1 MRIPSRPC
9 PCRMEALATASW
21 IHQGPL
27 TRRPSMQQVRFSMF
41 LHASKLCAP
50 VAQPPLVESQPRPVT
65 VTTLRTRYIRCA
77 RPYEMAM
84 LTHLSGMLVG
94 PPQPGAQQPSRG
106 LKRSRSP
113 ENSYADLQ
121 YGDDGTYTESRLPA
135 AVPESTLMG
144 CTDDGK
150 PRKRGRPPKAAKG
163 AFAGSPNRSSQPPTP
178 SHGGN
183 APPVQTPQLQT
194 TPLPQGSPPRASP
207 STKGTPTK
215 PTVIKALPTVRDH
228 TTDQLNPEGDEYI
241 PREIDDAG
249 ERKVTQTGHPLEG
262 RDYRCRTFFVPNRGD
277 KLFMLATECARVL
290 GYRDSYLLFNKNRS
304 LFKII
309 ATQAEKDDL
318 IHQEIL
324 PYSYRSRQIA
334 IVTARSMFRQFGS
347 RLIVNGRRVRDD
359 YWESKARKQ
368 GFTEEDAA
376 GEKRPGAAKARE
388 AAAAEAN
395 HANAMAFAHPGAY
408 TGNAQDYLGG
418 AINPLQPFGGLNPA
432 PGSLPTVGT
441 DAYAQRNTTDLQPRD
456 YSNVQRPR
464 HELAGIPYQ
473 DMTRPTP
480 SGEILNAA
488 AQTAEVNKQL
498 EQQRKSRKDY
508 LDNIWTRPH
517 EPPAQTNRPG
527 TAEGDQV
534 TQVSQAVQSP
544 RVASTNVT
552 MPGNQYGMVAQ
563 TPQRP
568 GQQLPPQAYRPQSMP
583 QNNMVPSP
591 MAQQH
596 TPMRP
601 DQMHRRPPSIGMP
614 QGMAQPGM
622 GPGGMLPGVQN
633 PGHGYPPSHMWQQAP
648 QPSPL
653 SQQHN
658 MQQYAQR
665 PPQQSPLPQQSPM
678 HPSPQLHHAQSSGS
692 MHGTPVQQYQTMGAM
707 GDTGYQ
713 AMGQHP
719 YQPSPSPH
727 QFMQH
732 QSTAGQQPGMSGWA
746 PQQAPPQGWQSY

>member
-1 MRIPSRPC
+1 MDPATGTIDPS
-9 PCRMEALATASW
+9 ALNSAGLLG
-21 IHQGPL
+21 GP
-27 TRRPSMQQVRFSMF
+27 SQS
-41 LHASKLCAP
+41 
-50 VAQPPLVESQPRPVT
+50 VAQP
-65 VTTLRTRYIRCA
+65 
-77 RPYEMAM
+77 
-84 LTHLSGMLVG
+84 
-94 PPQPGAQQPSRG
+94 PSRG

-113 ENSYADLQ
+113 ENSYGDLLQ
-121 YGDDGTYTESRLPA
+121 GEDE
-135 AVPESTLMG
+135 
-144 CTDDGK
+144 DGK
-150 PRKRGRPPKAAKG
+150 PRKRGRPPKTTKTG
-163 AFAGSPNRSSQPPTP
+163 YAGSPTRASQPPTP
-178 SHGGN
+178 SHTGV

-194 TPLPQGSPPRASP
+194 TPLPQGSPPQASP
-207 STKGTPTK
+207 SSKGTPTK
-215 PTVIKALPTVRDH
+215 PAVIKALPTVRDH
-228 TTDQLNPEGDEYI
+228 TTDQLNTEGDEYI
-241 PREIDDAG
+241 PREIDEGG
-249 ERKVTQTGHPLEG
+249 ERKVTQTGHPLDG
-262 RDYRCRTFFVPNRGD
+262 REYRCRTFFVPNRGD

-304 LFKII
+304 LYKII

-395 HANAMAFAHPGAY
+395 HANAMAFAHPGAF
-408 TGNAQDYLGG
+408 TGSNTDYLG
-418 AINPLQPFGGLNPA
+418 AVANPMQPFGGLNPA
-432 PGSLPTVGT
+432 PGSIPTVGT

-456 YSNVQRPR
+456 YTGVQRPR
-464 HELAGIPYQ
+464 HDMSGMPYQ
-473 DMTRPTP
+473 DITRPTP
-480 SGEILNAA
+480 SGEILTQA
-488 AQTAEVNKQL
+488 AQTAELNKQL
-498 EQQRKSRKDY
+498 EQQRKNRKEY
-508 LDNIWTRPH
+508 LNDIWARPH
-517 EPPAQTNRPG
+517 EPPVQADRPG
-527 TAEGDQV
+527 TAGGEHAPQV
-534 TQVSQAVQSP
+534 TQATQSP
-544 RVASTNVT
+544 RVAPSNVT

-568 GQQLPPQAYRPQSMP
+568 GQPMGGQPYRPQSLP
-583 QNNMVPSP
+583 QNNMPSP

-596 TPMRP
+596 TPLRP
-601 DQMHRRPPSIGMP
+601 DQMHRRPPSLGMP
-614 QGMAQPGM
+614 QGMPSSGM
-622 GPGGMLPGVQN
+622 GPGGMLSGVQN
-633 PGHGYPPSHMWQQAP
+633 QNHGYPSSHMWQGPP

-678 HPSPQLHHAQSSGS
+678 HASPQLHHTQSSGS

-707 GDTGYQ
+707 ADPGYQ
-713 AMGQHP
+713 TMGQNP

-746 PQQAPPQGWQSY
+746 PQQTPQQGWQSY

>member
-1 MRIPSRPC
+1 MYSVHPVQVMSNGGIGNGIMDHPSGTIDPS
-9 PCRMEALATASW
+9 ALNAA
-21 IHQGPL
+21 G
-27 TRRPSMQQVRFSMF
+27 
-41 LHASKLCAP
+41 
-50 VAQPPLVESQPRPVT
+50 
-65 VTTLRTRYIRCA
+65 
-77 RPYEMAM
+77 
-84 LTHLSGMLVG
+84 GLVG
-94 PPQPGAQQPSRG
+94 PPQAGAQPHARG

-113 ENSYADLQ
+113 ENN
-121 YGDDGTYTESRLPA
+121 YGDVQHADDGTRTPAPPA
-135 AVPESTLMG
+135 AACTARDASELADTPP
-144 CTDDGK
+144 TDDINQ
-150 PRKRGRPPKAAKG
+150 RKRRGRPPKK
-163 AFAGSPNRSSQPPTP
+163 AFAASPSRGSQPPPTP
-178 SHGGN
+178 SHGGI
-183 APPVQTPQLQT
+183 APPVQTPQLQNA
-194 TPLPQGSPPRASP
+194 PLPQGSPLHASP
-207 STKGTPTK
+207 SAKSTPTK
-215 PTVIKALPTVRDH
+215 PAVIKALPTVRDH
-228 TTDQLNPEGDEYI
+228 TTDQLNAEGDEFI
-241 PREIDDAG
+241 PRETDEAG

-262 RDYRCRTFFVPNRGD
+262 REYRCRTFFVPNRGD

-347 RLIVNGRRVRDD
+347 RLINNGRRVRDD

-408 TGNAQDYLGG
+408 TGNNQDYLG
-418 AINPLQPFGGLNPA
+418 ATMNPMQPFGGLNPA
-432 PGSLPTVGT
+432 PGSVPASNTEP
-441 DAYAQRNTTDLQPRD
+441 YNQRTTTDMQPRD
-456 YSNVQRPR
+456 YSGVQRPR
-464 HELAGIPYQ
+464 HEMAGAPYQ

-480 SGEILNAA
+480 SGEILNQA
-488 AQTAEVNKQL
+488 AQTAEINKQF
-498 EQQRKSRKDY
+498 EQHRKHRKD
-508 LDNIWTRPH
+508 LLTDIWTRPH

-527 TAEGDQV
+527 TAEGEHAPQV
-534 TQVSQAVQSP
+534 TQAVQSP
-544 RVASTNVT
+544 HVPSANVT
-552 MPGNQYGMVAQ
+552 MPSNQYGMPAQ

-568 GQQLPPQAYRPQSMP
+568 GQPMGAQSYRPQSLP

-591 MAQQH
+591 MAPQH
-596 TPMRP
+596 TPLRP

-614 QGMAQPGM
+614 QGMSSASM

-633 PGHGYPPSHMWQQAP
+633 ASHGYPPSHMWQGPP

-658 MQQYAQR
+658 MQQYPQR

-678 HPSPQLHHAQSSGS
+678 HASPQLHHAQSSVS
-692 MHGTPVQQYQTMGAM
+692 MHGTPVQQYQTMGTM
-707 GDTGYQ
+707 GGDPGYP
-713 AMGQHP
+713 AMGQNP

-727 QFMQH
+727 QYMQH
-732 QSTAGQQPGMSGWA
+732 QSGAGQQPGMPGWA
-746 PQQAPPQGWQSY
+746 PPQQPQQQGWQSY

>member
-1 MRIPSRPC
+1 MYSVHSVQVMSNGGIGNGIMDHPSGTIDPS
-9 PCRMEALATASW
+9 ALNAA
-21 IHQGPL
+21 G
-27 TRRPSMQQVRFSMF
+27 
-41 LHASKLCAP
+41 
-50 VAQPPLVESQPRPVT
+50 
-65 VTTLRTRYIRCA
+65 
-77 RPYEMAM
+77 
-84 LTHLSGMLVG
+84 LVG
-94 PPQPGAQQPSRG
+94 PPQSGAPPHARG

-113 ENSYADLQ
+113 ENN
-121 YGDDGTYTESRLPA
+121 YGDVQHG
-135 AVPESTLMG
+135 
-144 CTDDGK
+144 DDDDINQRK
-150 PRKRGRPPKAAKG
+150 KRGRPPKK
-163 AFAGSPNRSSQPPTP
+163 AFAGSPSRGSQPPPTP
-178 SHGGN
+178 SHGGI

-194 TPLPQGSPPRASP
+194 APLPQGSPLQASP
-207 STKGTPTK
+207 SAKSTPTK
-215 PTVIKALPTVRDH
+215 PAVIKALPTVRDH
-228 TTDQLNPEGDEYI
+228 TTDQLNPEGDEFI
-241 PREIDDAG
+241 PREIDEAG

-262 RDYRCRTFFVPNRGD
+262 REYRCRTFFVPNRGD

-347 RLIVNGRRVRDD
+347 RLITNGRRVRDD

-408 TGNAQDYLGG
+408 AGNNQDYMG
-418 AINPLQPFGGLNPA
+418 ATMNPMQPFGGLNPA
-432 PGSLPTVGT
+432 PGSVPASNT
-441 DAYAQRNTTDLQPRD
+441 DSYNQRTTTDMQPRD
-456 YSNVQRPR
+456 YSGVQRPR
-464 HELAGIPYQ
+464 HEMAGAPYQ

-480 SGEILNAA
+480 SGEILNQA
-488 AQTAEVNKQL
+488 AQTAEINKQF
-498 EQQRKSRKDY
+498 EQHRKHRKD
-508 LDNIWTRPH
+508 LLTDIWTRPH
-517 EPPAQTNRPG
+517 EPPVQTNRPG
-527 TAEGDQV
+527 TAEGEHAPQV
-534 TQVSQAVQSP
+534 TQAVQSP
-544 RVASTNVT
+544 RVPSANVT
-552 MPGNQYGMVAQ
+552 MPSNQYGMPAQ

-568 GQQLPPQAYRPQSMP
+568 GQPMGAQSYRPQSLP

-596 TPMRP
+596 APLRP

-614 QGMAQPGM
+614 QGMSPAGM

-633 PGHGYPPSHMWQQAP
+633 PSHGYPPSHMWQGPP

-665 PPQQSPLPQQSPM
+665 PPQQSPIPQQSPM
-678 HPSPQLHHAQSSGS
+678 HASPQLHHAQSSVS

-707 GDTGYQ
+707 GGDSGYP
-713 AMGQHP
+713 AMGQNP

-727 QFMQH
+727 QYMQH
-732 QSTAGQQPGMSGWA
+732 QSGAGQQPGMPGWA
-746 PQQAPPQGWQSY
+746 PPQQPQQQGWQSY

>member
-1 MRIPSRPC
+1 MLTRP
-9 PCRMEALATASW
+9 PGALA
-21 IHQGPL
+21 
-27 TRRPSMQQVRFSMF
+27 
-41 LHASKLCAP
+41 
-50 VAQPPLVESQPRPVT
+50 
-65 VTTLRTRYIRCA
+65 
-77 RPYEMAM
+77 
-84 LTHLSGMLVG
+84 G
-94 PPQPGAQQPSRG
+94 PPQAVAQPSRG

-121 YGDDGTYTESRLPA
+121 HGDDGTYTTARLPTA
-135 AVPESTLMG
+135 RCASPLTAPAE
-144 CTDDGK
+144 DGK

-178 SHGGN
+178 SHAAI

-207 STKGTPTK
+207 STRSTPTK

-228 TTDQLNPEGDEYI
+228 TTDQLNAAGDEYI
-241 PREIDDAG
+241 PREIDEAG
-249 ERKVTQTGHPLEG
+249 EQKVTPTGHALDG
-262 RDYRCRTFFVPNRGD
+262 REYRCRVFFVPNRGE
-277 KLFMLATECARVL
+277 KLFMLATQCARVL

-304 LFKII
+304 LYKII

-347 RLIVNGRRVRDD
+347 RLINNGRRVRDD

-395 HANAMAFAHPGAY
+395 HASAMTFVHPGAY
-408 TGNAQDYLGG
+408 TGNNQDYLG
-418 AINPLQPFGGLNPA
+418 AAVNPLQPFGGLNPS
-432 PGSLPTVGT
+432 PGSMPSMGT
-441 DAYAQRNTTDLQPRD
+441 EAYTQHTTTDLQPRD
-456 YSNVQRPR
+456 YSGVQRPR
-464 HELAGIPYQ
+464 HEQAGVAYQ
-473 DMTRPTP
+473 DITRPTP
-480 SGEILNAA
+480 SGEILNQA

-498 EQQRKSRKDY
+498 GQILKSRKEY
-508 LDNIWTRPH
+508 VENIWTRPH
-517 EPPAQTNRPG
+517 EPPVQANRPG
-527 TAEGDQV
+527 TAEGDQIP
-534 TQVSQAVQSP
+534 QVSQAVQSP
-544 RVASTNVT
+544 RATSTSVS
-552 MPGNQYGMVAQ
+552 MPGNQYGMVSQ

-568 GQQLPPQAYRPQSMP
+568 GQQMPPQAYRQQSLP

-596 TPMRP
+596 TPLRP
-601 DQMHRRPPSIGMP
+601 DQMQRRPQSIGMP
-614 QGMAQPGM
+614 QGMAPSVM
-622 GPGGMLPGVQN
+622 GQGGMLPGVQSQ
-633 PGHGYPPSHMWQQAP
+633 GHGYPPQHMWQQGHP

-678 HPSPQLHHAQSSGS
+678 HASPQLHHAQSSGS

-707 GDTGYQ
+707 DPSYQ
-713 AMGQHP
+713 AMAQHQ
-719 YQPSPSPH
+719 YQPSPTPH

-746 PQQAPPQGWQSY
+746 PQQAPQPGWQSY

>member
-1 MRIPSRPC
+1 
-9 PCRMEALATASW
+9 
-21 IHQGPL
+21 
-27 TRRPSMQQVRFSMF
+27 V
-41 LHASKLCAP
+41 
-50 VAQPPLVESQPRPVT
+50 
-65 VTTLRTRYIRCA
+65 
-77 RPYEMAM
+77 
-84 LTHLSGMLVG
+84 
-94 PPQPGAQQPSRG
+94 
-106 LKRSRSP
+106 KRSRSP
-113 ENSYADLQ
+113 ENTYELQ
-121 YGDDGTYTESRLPA
+121 GDDTPNNKRS
-135 AVPESTLMG
+135 
-144 CTDDGK
+144 
-150 PRKRGRPPKAAKG
+150 RGRPPKTTRPAYAT
-163 AFAGSPNRSSQPPTP
+163 SPNRGSQTP
-178 SHGGN
+178 QSGI

-194 TPLPQGSPPRASP
+194 SALPQASPPQVSP
-207 STKGTPTK
+207 SAKGTPTK
-215 PTVIKALPTVRDH
+215 PAVIKALPTVRDH

-241 PREIDDAG
+241 PREIDEAG
-249 ERKVTQTGHPLEG
+249 ERKVTQTGHPLDG
-262 RDYRCRTFFVPNRGD
+262 REYRCRTFFVPNRAD

-304 LFKII
+304 LYKII

-395 HANAMAFAHPGAY
+395 HASAMAFAHPGAY
-408 TGNAQDYLGG
+408 TGNNQDYLGA

-432 PGSLPTVGT
+432 PGSMPSTNA
-441 DAYAQRNTTDLQPRD
+441 DAYNRTTADLQPRD
-456 YSNVQRPR
+456 YSGVQRPR
-464 HELAGIPYQ
+464 HEMQGAPYQ

-488 AQTAEVNKQL
+488 SQTAEVNKQL
-498 EQQRKSRKDY
+498 EQQRKHRKDY
-508 LDNIWTRPH
+508 LNDVWTRPH
-517 EPPAQTNRPG
+517 EPPVQPNRPG
-527 TAEGDQV
+527 TAEGEHAPQV
-534 TQVSQAVQSP
+534 TQAVQSP
-544 RVASTNVT
+544 RMPSTAVS
-552 MPGNQYGMVAQ
+552 MPGNQYGMPAQ

-568 GQQLPPQAYRPQSMP
+568 GQSMNAQAYRPQPMP

-596 TPMRP
+596 TPLRP

-614 QGMAQPGM
+614 QGMNASNM
-622 GPGGMLPGVQN
+622 GPGGMLPGVQQN
-633 PGHGYPPSHMWQQAP
+633 PGHGYPPSHMWQGPP

-665 PPQQSPLPQQSPM
+665 PQQSPLPQQSPM
-678 HPSPQLHHAQSSGS
+678 HASPQLHHAQSSGS

-707 GDTGYQ
+707 GGSMPGGDPGYQ
-713 AMGQHP
+713 AMGQNP

-732 QSTAGQQPGMSGWA
+732 QSAAAQQPGMPGWA
-746 PQQAPPQGWQSY
+746 PPQAQQQGGWSSY

>member
-1 MRIPSRPC
+1 MSNGGFANGIMDPPGTIDPS
-9 PCRMEALATASW
+9 
-21 IHQGPL
+21 HVFGGP
-27 TRRPSMQQVRFSMF
+27 TQ
-41 LHASKLCAP
+41 P
-50 VAQPPLVESQPRPVT
+50 VAQ
-65 VTTLRTRYIRCA
+65 
-77 RPYEMAM
+77 
-84 LTHLSGMLVG
+84 
-94 PPQPGAQQPSRG
+94 QQQASRG
-106 LKRSRSP
+106 SLKRSRSP
-113 ENSYADLQ
+113 ESNYDIQ
-121 YGDDGTYTESRLPA
+121 GDDTPNNKRS
-135 AVPESTLMG
+135 
-144 CTDDGK
+144 
-150 PRKRGRPPKAAKG
+150 RGRPPKATRPPY
-163 AFAGSPNRSSQPPTP
+163 AGSPQQT
-178 SHGGN
+178 GI
-183 APPVQTPQLQT
+183 APPVQTPQSQT
-194 TPLPQGSPPRASP
+194 TALPQASPPQTSP
-207 STKGTPTK
+207 SAKGTPTK
-215 PTVIKALPTVRDH
+215 PAVIKALPTVRDH
-228 TTDQLNPEGDEYI
+228 TTDQLNAEGDEYI
-241 PREIDDAG
+241 PREIDEAG
-249 ERKVTQTGHPLEG
+249 ERKVTQQGHPLDG
-262 RDYRCRTFFVPNRGD
+262 REYRCRTFFVPNRGE

-304 LFKII
+304 LYKII

-395 HANAMAFAHPGAY
+395 HASAMAFAHPGAY
-408 TGNAQDYLGG
+408 TGNNQDYLGA

-432 PGSLPTVGT
+432 PGSMPSTNA
-441 DAYAQRNTTDLQPRD
+441 DAYNQRTTADLQPRD
-456 YSNVQRPR
+456 YSGVQRPR
-464 HELAGIPYQ
+464 HEMQGAPYQ

-498 EQQRKSRKDY
+498 EQQRKHRKDY
-508 LDNIWTRPH
+508 LNDVWQRPH
-517 EPPAQTNRPG
+517 EPPVQPNRPG
-527 TAEGDQV
+527 TAEGEHAPQV
-534 TQVSQAVQSP
+534 TQAVQSP
-544 RVASTNVT
+544 RMPSTAVS
-552 MPGNQYGMVAQ
+552 MPGNQYGMPAQ

-568 GQQLPPQAYRPQSMP
+568 GQPMGPQAYRPQPMP

-596 TPMRP
+596 TPLRA
-601 DQMHRRPPSIGMP
+601 DQMHRRPPSIGMA
-614 QGMAQPGM
+614 QGMNASNM
-622 GPGGMLPGVQN
+622 GPGGMLPGVQQN
-633 PGHGYPPSHMWQQAP
+633 PGHGYPPSHMWQGGPP

-665 PPQQSPLPQQSPM
+665 PQQSPLPQQSPM
-678 HPSPQLHHAQSSGS
+678 HASPQLHHAQSSAS

-707 GDTGYQ
+707 GGSMPGGDPGYQ
-713 AMGQHP
+713 AMGQNP

-732 QSTAGQQPGMSGWA
+732 QSAASQQPGMPGWA
-746 PQQAPPQGWQSY
+746 PPQAPQQGGWSTY

>member
-1 MRIPSRPC
+1 M
-9 PCRMEALATASW
+9 
-21 IHQGPL
+21 
-27 TRRPSMQQVRFSMF
+27 
-41 LHASKLCAP
+41 
-50 VAQPPLVESQPRPVT
+50 
-65 VTTLRTRYIRCA
+65 
-77 RPYEMAM
+77 
-84 LTHLSGMLVG
+84 G
-94 PPQPGAQQPSRG
+94 PPQPVAPQHSRG

-113 ENSYADLQ
+113 ENSYADVQ
-121 YGDDGTYTESRLPA
+121 QGDDGGTCSPTCRVAIAIASDGIRRRADPA
-135 AVPESTLMG
+135 GADE
-144 CTDDGK
+144 GK
-150 PRKRGRPPKAAKG
+150 PRKRGRPPKAAKAG
-163 AFAGSPNRSSQPPTP
+163 FAGSPTRASQPPPT
-178 SHGGN
+178 GI

-194 TPLPQGSPPRASP
+194 APLPQASPPQTSP
-207 STKGTPTK
+207 STKSTPTK

-241 PREIDDAG
+241 PREVDEAG
-249 ERKVTQTGHPLEG
+249 ERKVTQTGHPLDG

-359 YWESKARKQ
+359 YWEGKARKQ

-395 HANAMAFAHPGAY
+395 HATAMAFAHPGSY
-408 TGNAQDYLGG
+408 TGNNQDYLG
-418 AINPLQPFGGLNPA
+418 AAVNPLQPFGGLNPA
-432 PGSLPTVGT
+432 PGSLPTMGT
-441 DAYAQRNTTDLQPRD
+441 EAYTQRTTTDLQPRD
-456 YSNVQRPR
+456 YSGIQRPR
-464 HELAGIPYQ
+464 HELTGAPYQ
-473 DMTRPTP
+473 DTTRPTP
-480 SGEILNAA
+480 SGEILNQA

-498 EQQRKSRKDY
+498 EQQRKNRKEY
-508 LDNIWTRPH
+508 LNEIWTRPH
-517 EPPAQTNRPG
+517 EPPVQANRPG
-527 TAEGDQV
+527 TADEDNLP
-534 TQVSQAVQSP
+534 QVSQAVLSP
-544 RVASTNVT
+544 RVASTSVP
-552 MPGNQYGMVAQ
+552 MPSNQYGMAAQ

-568 GQQLPPQAYRPQSMP
+568 GQPMPVQSYRQQSIP
-583 QNNMVPSP
+583 QNSMGPSP
-591 MAQQH
+591 MNPQH

-614 QGMAQPGM
+614 PGMAPTGM
-622 GPGGMLPGVQN
+622 GPTGMLPGIQN
-633 PGHGYPPSHMWQQAP
+633 QGHGYPPSHMWQGPP

-665 PPQQSPLPQQSPM
+665 PPQQSPHPQQSPM
-678 HPSPQLHHAQSSGS
+678 HASPQLHHTQSSGS
-692 MHGTPVQQYQTMGAM
+692 MHGTPVQQYQTMAAM
-707 GDTGYQ
+707 GDPGYQ
-713 AMGQHP
+713 NMGQNP
-719 YQPSPSPH
+719 YQPSPNPH
-727 QFMQH
+727 QYMQH
-732 QSTAGQQPGMSGWA
+732 QSAPGQQPGMSGWA
-746 PQQAPPQGWQSY
+746 PQQSPQQGWQSY

>member
-1 MRIPSRPC
+1 MSNGGIGNGIMDPSATIDPS
-9 PCRMEALATASW
+9 ALNAA
-21 IHQGPL
+21 
-27 TRRPSMQQVRFSMF
+27 
-41 LHASKLCAP
+41 
-50 VAQPPLVESQPRPVT
+50 
-65 VTTLRTRYIRCA
+65 
-77 RPYEMAM
+77 
-84 LTHLSGMLVG
+84 GMLAG
-94 PPQPGAQQPSRG
+94 PPQAVAQQHSRG

-113 ENSYADLQ
+113 ENSYGDLQ
-121 YGDDGTYTESRLPA
+121 QGEDDE
-135 AVPESTLMG
+135 
-144 CTDDGK
+144 GK
-150 PRKRGRPPKAAKG
+150 PRKRGRPPKTAKG
-163 AFAGSPNRSSQPPTP
+163 AFAGSPSRAAQPPTP
-178 SHGGN
+178 SHGGI

-207 STKGTPTK
+207 STKSTPTK

-241 PREIDDAG
+241 PREIDEAG

-262 RDYRCRTFFVPNRGD
+262 REYRCRTFFVPNRGD

-395 HANAMAFAHPGAY
+395 HAAMAYAHPGAY
-408 TGNAQDYLGG
+408 TGNAQDYLG
-418 AINPLQPFGGLNPA
+418 AAVNPLQPFGGLNPA
-432 PGSLPTVGT
+432 PGSMPTVGT
-441 DAYAQRNTTDLQPRD
+441 DAYTQRNTTDLQPRD
-456 YSNVQRPR
+456 YSGVQRPR
-464 HELAGIPYQ
+464 HEMGGAPYQ
-473 DMTRPTP
+473 DLTRPTP
-480 SGEILNAA
+480 SGEILNQA
-488 AQTAEVNKQL
+488 AQTAEINKQL
-498 EQQRKSRKDY
+498 EQQRKNRKEY
-508 LDNIWTRPH
+508 LDNIWQRPH
-517 EPPAQTNRPG
+517 EPPAPANRPG
-527 TAEGDQV
+527 TADGEQV
-534 TQVSQAVQSP
+534 PQVSQAVQSP
-544 RVASTNVT
+544 RVASTSVS
-552 MPGNQYGMVAQ
+552 MPSNQYGMVAQ

-568 GQQLPPQAYRPQSMP
+568 GQQMPPQAYRPQSLP

-591 MAQQH
+591 MGQQH
-596 TPMRP
+596 TPLRP

-614 QGMAQPGM
+614 QGMTPSGL
-622 GPGGMLPGVQN
+622 GPSGMLPGVQN
-633 PGHGYPPSHMWQQAP
+633 QGHGYPPSHMWQGNP

-678 HPSPQLHHAQSSGS
+678 HPSPQLHHTQSSGS
-692 MHGTPVQQYQTMGAM
+692 MHGTPVQQYQTMSAM
-707 GDTGYQ
+707 DPGYQ
-713 AMGQHP
+713 NMGQNP
-719 YQPSPSPH
+719 YQPSPSSH

-732 QSTAGQQPGMSGWA
+732 QSTSVQQPGMAGWA
-746 PQQAPPQGWQSY
+746 PQQAPQQGWQSY

>member
-1 MRIPSRPC
+1 MSNGGFANGIMDPPGTIDPS
-9 PCRMEALATASW
+9 
-21 IHQGPL
+21 HVFGGP
-27 TRRPSMQQVRFSMF
+27 TQ
-41 LHASKLCAP
+41 P
-50 VAQPPLVESQPRPVT
+50 VAQ
-65 VTTLRTRYIRCA
+65 
-77 RPYEMAM
+77 
-84 LTHLSGMLVG
+84 
-94 PPQPGAQQPSRG
+94 QQQASRG
-106 LKRSRSP
+106 SLKRSRSP
-113 ENSYADLQ
+113 ESNYDIQ
-121 YGDDGTYTESRLPA
+121 GDDTPNNKRS
-135 AVPESTLMG
+135 
-144 CTDDGK
+144 
-150 PRKRGRPPKAAKG
+150 RGRPPKATRPPY
-163 AFAGSPNRSSQPPTP
+163 AGSPQQT
-178 SHGGN
+178 GI
-183 APPVQTPQLQT
+183 APPVQTPQSQT
-194 TPLPQGSPPRASP
+194 TALPQASPPQTSP
-207 STKGTPTK
+207 SAKGTPTK
-215 PTVIKALPTVRDH
+215 PAVIKALPTVRDH
-228 TTDQLNPEGDEYI
+228 TTDQLNAEGDEYI
-241 PREIDDAG
+241 PREIDEAG
-249 ERKVTQTGHPLEG
+249 ERKVTQQGHPLDG
-262 RDYRCRTFFVPNRGD
+262 REYRCRTFFVPNRGE

-304 LFKII
+304 LYKII

-395 HANAMAFAHPGAY
+395 HASAMAFAHPGAY
-408 TGNAQDYLGG
+408 TGNNQDYLGA

-432 PGSLPTVGT
+432 PGSMPSTNA
-441 DAYAQRNTTDLQPRD
+441 DAYNQRTTADLQPRD
-456 YSNVQRPR
+456 YSGVQRPR
-464 HELAGIPYQ
+464 HEMQGAPYQ

-498 EQQRKSRKDY
+498 EQQRKHRKDY
-508 LDNIWTRPH
+508 LNDVWQRPH
-517 EPPAQTNRPG
+517 EPPVQPNRPG
-527 TAEGDQV
+527 TAEGEHAPQV
-534 TQVSQAVQSP
+534 TQAVQSP
-544 RVASTNVT
+544 RMPSTAVS
-552 MPGNQYGMVAQ
+552 MPGNQYGMPAQ

-568 GQQLPPQAYRPQSMP
+568 GQPMGPQAYRPQPMP

-596 TPMRP
+596 TPLRA

-614 QGMAQPGM
+614 QGMNAPNM
-622 GPGGMLPGVQN
+622 GPGGMLPGVQQN
-633 PGHGYPPSHMWQQAP
+633 PGHGYPPSHMWQGGPP

-665 PPQQSPLPQQSPM
+665 PQQSPLPQQSPM
-678 HPSPQLHHAQSSGS
+678 HASPQLHHAQSSAS

-707 GDTGYQ
+707 GGSMPGGDPGYQ
-713 AMGQHP
+713 AMGQNP

-732 QSTAGQQPGMSGWA
+732 QSAASQQPGIPGWA
-746 PQQAPPQGWQSY
+746 PPQAPQQGGWSTY

>member
-1 MRIPSRPC
+1 MSNGHIGNGIMDPSGTIDP
-9 PCRMEALATASW
+9 S
-21 IHQGPL
+21 HVFGGP
-27 TRRPSMQQVRFSMF
+27 TQ
-41 LHASKLCAP
+41 P
-50 VAQPPLVESQPRPVT
+50 VAQQ
-65 VTTLRTRYIRCA
+65 
-77 RPYEMAM
+77 
-84 LTHLSGMLVG
+84 
-94 PPQPGAQQPSRG
+94 QQPSRN

-113 ENSYADLQ
+113 ESTYELQ
-121 YGDDGTYTESRLPA
+121 GDDTPNNKRS
-135 AVPESTLMG
+135 
-144 CTDDGK
+144 
-150 PRKRGRPPKAAKG
+150 RGRPPKATRPY
-163 AFAGSPNRSSQPPTP
+163 AGSPNRGSQPPQTSP
-178 SHGGN
+178 HHSGG

-194 TPLPQGSPPRASP
+194 TALPHGSPPQVTPPGKS
-207 STKGTPTK
+207 TPTK

-241 PREIDDAG
+241 PREIDEAG
-249 ERKVTQTGHPLEG
+249 ERKVTQTGHPLDG
-262 RDYRCRTFFVPNRGD
+262 REYRCRTFFVPNRAD

-304 LFKII
+304 LYKII

-318 IHQEIL
+318 IQQEIL

-395 HANAMAFAHPGAY
+395 HANAMAFAHSGAY
-408 TGNAQDYLGG
+408 TGNNQDYLGA

-432 PGSLPTVGT
+432 PGSMPTSNV
-441 DAYAQRNTTDLQPRD
+441 DVYNQRTTADLQPRD
-456 YSNVQRPR
+456 YSGVQRPR
-464 HELAGIPYQ
+464 HEMQGAPYQ
-473 DMTRPTP
+473 DLTRPTP

-498 EQQRKSRKDY
+498 EQQRKHRKDY
-508 LDNIWTRPH
+508 LNDVWTRPH
-517 EPPAQTNRPG
+517 EPPVQPNRPG
-527 TAEGDQV
+527 TAEGDHVPQV
-534 TQVSQAVQSP
+534 TQAMQSP
-544 RVASTNVT
+544 RIPSTTVS
-552 MPGNQYGMVAQ
+552 MPGNQYGMPAQ

-568 GQQLPPQAYRPQSMP
+568 GQPMGGQGYRPQPMQ

-591 MAQQH
+591 MAQQQL
-596 TPMRP
+596 RP

-614 QGMAQPGM
+614 QGMTASGM
-622 GPGGMLPGVQN
+622 GPGMLPGVQQN
-633 PGHGYPPSHMWQQAP
+633 PGHGYPPSHMWQGPP

-665 PPQQSPLPQQSPM
+665 PPQQSPLPQQSSM
-678 HPSPQLHHAQSSGS
+678 HASPQLHHAQSSVS

-707 GDTGYQ
+707 GGSMPGGDAGYQ
-713 AMGQHP
+713 TMGQNP

-732 QSTAGQQPGMSGWA
+732 QSAAAQQPGMPGWA
-746 PQQAPPQGWQSY
+746 PQQTPQQGGWSSY